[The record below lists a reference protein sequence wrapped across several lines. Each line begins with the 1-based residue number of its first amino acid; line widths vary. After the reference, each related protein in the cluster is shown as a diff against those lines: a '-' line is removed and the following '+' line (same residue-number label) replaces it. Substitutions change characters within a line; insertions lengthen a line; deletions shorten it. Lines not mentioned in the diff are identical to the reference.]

1 MLGDEF
7 QDGACELEDGR
18 VCELKYLWYIFSGA
32 DFLHRIKAWT
42 GGSRYSL
49 VLYAK
54 EEPGLQMPPGVTAS
68 AIVTRCV
75 APDGG
80 WMHIT
85 LGVTWDGRFAKEL
98 VQHLRMWVLPFE
110 VNVVSAPAKEGG
122 AVRVEW
128 GSG

>member
-7 QDGACELEDGR
+7 QAGACELEDGR
-18 VCELKYLWYIFSGA
+18 LCEQKYLWYVFNGA
-32 DFLHRIKAWT
+32 DFLHRTKAWK

-49 VLYAK
+49 VYAK
-54 EEPGLQMPPGVTAS
+54 EEPGLQIPPGVTAS

-85 LGVTWDGRFAKEL
+85 LGVTWDKRCAEEFAR
-98 VQHLRMWVLPFE
+98 HLRTWVRPFE
-110 VNVVSAPAKEGG
+110 VAAWSVRQRRKE
-122 AVRVEW
+122 EP
-128 GSG
+128 